1 MWKQDSRFP
10 LQVVL
15 KIKGCFSSTDAM
27 EGASP
32 MLGSGAA
39 GVPQHW
45 QSELSLVSAA
55 LSSSLRSLLLLGK
68 GFAAFIH

>member
-1 MWKQDSRFP
+1 
-10 LQVVL
+10 
-15 KIKGCFSSTDAM
+15 
-27 EGASP
+27 

-55 LSSSLRSLLLLGK
+55 LSSSLRSLLLFGK
-68 GFAAFIH
+68 GFVAFIH